1 MAWLHG
7 GTDLA
12 GIAPNH
18 GNVHLTT
25 TSTTSSGLRSRDAL
39 AGFSYLWLYSQA
51 ERTSVIFDIYLSKFY
66 P

>member
-12 GIAPNH
+12 GIVPNH
-18 GNVHLTT
+18 GNVRL
-25 TSTTSSGLRSRDAL
+25 TTSSGLRSRDAL